1 MECNIA
7 CIYQVLEG
15 YPTFVL
21 KDAPFTQKI
30 LQHSWF
36 PLPTEV
42 QTNHQ
47 AIKLYTL
54 PETNIAP
61 DKWMVGRGSF
71 PFGMTFFQGCK
82 LLVSGRVLSII
93 YIYSKISS
101 IPLKGHEETSIQNPS
116 AAPWRAP
123 QDSGDD
129 ARCPEGLRGASLWGE
144 VGWVSLVGFFR
155 GENLWKTHGVKC
167 MGDGSS
173 V

>member
-7 CIYQVLEG
+7 FIYQVLEG

-82 LLVSGRVLSII
+82 LLVSGRVLIII
-93 YIYSKISS
+93 YIYIARSRQFLWKAMKKPPSKTLPPPRGGPPRI
-101 IPLKGHEETSIQNPS
+101 
-116 AAPWRAP
+116 RATM
-123 QDSGDD
+123 QDVPKVS
-129 ARCPEGLRGASLWGE
+129 EVLRFGVRLVEFGGFFSRRKFVKNTWGE
-144 VGWVSLVGFFR
+144 MYGW
-155 GENLWKTHGVKC
+155 W
-167 MGDGSS
+167 
-173 V
+173 